1 MSFPSIGLSQD
12 FSVTWNAQMSAHV
25 LLDKRGGLKRVLAC
39 RDSGG
44 ADDWVLGTEKRATW
58 TRLIWYLH
66 FYTVSSGGFN
76 SICLYK
82 STPQNIQWTLPPQL
96 G

>member
-44 ADDWVLGTEKRATW
+44 ADDWVWGRRKGPLGQDSFGT
-58 TRLIWYLH
+58 
-66 FYTVSSGGFN
+66 YTF
-76 SICLYK
+76 
-82 STPQNIQWTLPPQL
+82 TL
-96 G
+96 